1 MLNEEE
7 FQRWCE
13 QCGVG
18 EQTRAVINQI
28 RAAPPARRV
37 RSAAGN
43 VSGRY
48 PSRKM
53 AVTIQFE
60 SHRNELAGIYEME
73 HTATV
78 LEYYDQ
84 PPAIRLI
91 YAAATGRR
99 VSVAHTP
106 DFFVLRTDGA
116 GWEEWKTAADLERLG
131 VQSPQRYQQTAGRWR
146 CPPGEQY
153 AAALGLAYRLRSAA
167 EVDWI
172 YQRNLRF
179 LEE

>member
-1 MLNEEE
+1 MLNAEE
-7 FQRWCE
+7 FQQWCA
-13 QCGVG
+13 QCGLG
-18 EQTRAVINQI
+18 AQARAVIAQI

-53 AVTIQFE
+53 GVTIQFE

-73 HTATV
+73 HAAEV

-84 PPAIRLI
+84 PPAIRLS
-91 YAAATGRR
+91 YTALTGRR

-106 DFFVLRTDGA
+106 DFFVLRTAGA
-116 GWEEWKTAADLERLG
+116 GWEEWKAEAALERLAR
-131 VQSPQRYQQTAGRWR
+131 QSPQRYQRSAGRWR

-153 AAALGLAYRLRSAA
+153 AAALG
-167 EVDWI
+167 
-172 YQRNLRF
+172 
-179 LEE
+179 